1 MRILLNDEIV
11 EVTLENE
18 TSLGEVVTGMDE
30 WLKNSG
36 FVITSII
43 KNGRPLN
50 YGEQS
55 AWMNDPLDEV
65 ADLHIYS
72 KFQWEAALDEYQVL
86 LDILTSL
93 DRALKDKDTEK
104 LSMLAK
110 DGDRYFTLL
119 EKTAPAT
126 GGPTSPHGLG
136 LLHSLVLNLSENT
149 EISAGDKIEEQV
161 HNLVHLYMVII
172 SERIREISFPLEEF
186 LGIEEMLLR
195 TMEKIND
202 VSMLLQTGKDREAME
217 SIVLFTE
224 LSQKAIRLYPL
235 LIQKGFLTREDL
247 RINGKPLPDY
257 YEELNAILSEMLG
270 AFESQDSVLLGDL
283 LEYEISPKIQ
293 GLIDFIRKVKL

>member
-293 GLIDFIRKVKL
+293 ELIDFIRKVKL